1 MVEILTHAGCF
12 IGIILLGWA
21 LRRVGF
27 FKESDFHVLSKIVI
41 KITLTAAIVTNFSGR
56 EMQTSMLLL
65 TLMGFGFG
73 VLMMIVGS
81 VMYLPQGRERQA
93 FAMLNASG
101 CNIGNFAMPFAQGFL
116 GPVGVIAVSLF
127 DCGNSMICLGGA
139 YSIASIV
146 KSGDGKFRIKP
157 ILNNLVHSIPLM
169 TYIFMTILGL
179 LHLSLPAPV
188 VEFAGIVGNANAFMA
203 MLMIGVGFHL
213 NGDPSQIGDIIKILG
228 VRYIIGIALALAA
241 YFILP
246 LPLEYRQALVIVF
259 LAPVAS
265 ANPPFTAQMG
275 SEINRNFLGGIYMVG
290 RIYHVG
296 LTVSDLDRS
305 IAFYRDI
312 LRLEFQGEIFMEGE
326 ETDKMFRKE
335 NCKARV
341 AYLNGSKALE
351 APPVELIQFVDS
363 KIHKEQ
369 SDLFTTS
376 ISEVCFYTDDID
388 SVYKTLIENHVECLS
403 EPQYFDFRA
412 DGFGE
417 SRAFYFRDPDGII
430 LEMMQPL

>member
-188 VEFAGIVGNANAFMA
+188 VEFAGIVRDNDLRFRENPLHVAEGGPGADH
-203 MLMIGVGFHL
+203 GG
-213 NGDPSQIGDIIKILG
+213 QYLG
-228 VRYIIGIALALAA
+228 PVLGGRDG
-241 YFILP
+241 
-246 LPLEYRQALVIVF
+246 VF
-259 LAPVAS
+259 LRFDLRFQPAQKDIVA
-265 ANPPFTAQMG
+265 Q
-275 SEINRNFLGGIYMVG
+275 
-290 RIYHVG
+290 
-296 LTVSDLDRS
+296 
-305 IAFYRDI
+305 
-312 LRLEFQGEIFMEGE
+312 
-326 ETDKMFRKE
+326 
-335 NCKARV
+335 C
-341 AYLNGSKALE
+341 
-351 APPVELIQFVDS
+351 
-363 KIHKEQ
+363 
-369 SDLFTTS
+369 
-376 ISEVCFYTDDID
+376 
-388 SVYKTLIENHVECLS
+388 
-403 EPQYFDFRA
+403 
-412 DGFGE
+412 
-417 SRAFYFRDPDGII
+417 
-430 LEMMQPL
+430 